1 MNTRELRVKYNNEWP
16 RKFNFPVEE
25 TFLQRVKEKKL
36 DQIFFSAPLSY
47 SDQKDFQN
55 YLGYLLDAL
64 DMLPN
69 RPDLAFD
76 NIWKGLDSEF
86 FRVRDELVSYNASR
100 FDAFVDRILSD
111 ANTAKSI
118 LIYLKLIPYQTCE
131 YAAKRIIEASAKADS
146 DRNAENLFNRAK
158 SALGEDFILKFIEK
172 YPPGSNNKPSPADQR
187 NAGRLLKIIFSGNE
201 IEIKGVKFLIE
212 EKNLA
217 VFLLK
222 VVLANSRNERFHG
235 NVFPPFR
242 SSVARLETYAHAFYL
257 FHISYALLMDV
268 FLYRNYGVID
278 SSTVEL
284 NMQKN
289 TEIFSTLFDGL

>member
-1 MNTRELRVKYNNEWP
+1 MNTKELRVNYNNEWP
-16 RKFNFPVEE
+16 KKFNFPVEE

-36 DQIFFSAPLSY
+36 DQIFFPVSLSY
-47 SDQKDFQN
+47 SEVWEFQY

-76 NIWKGLDSEF
+76 HIWKALDSES
-86 FRVRDELVSYNASR
+86 FRVRDELVSCNVSR
-100 FDAFVDRILSD
+100 FDAFVDKILSNP
-111 ANTAKSI
+111 NTAKSI
-118 LIYLKLIPYQTCE
+118 LIYLRLIPYQTCK
-131 YAAKRIIEASAKADS
+131 YAAKRIIEASAKADA
-146 DRNAENLFNRAK
+146 DENAKNLFNRAK
-158 SALGEDFILKFIEK
+158 KALGEDFILKFIEK
-172 YPPGSNNKPSPADQR
+172 YPAEDTNKPSSADLR
-187 NAGRLLKIIFSGNE
+187 KAGRLLKLIFAGNE
-201 IEIKGVKFLIE
+201 IEIKGVKFLID
-212 EKNLA
+212 EKKLA

-242 SSVARLETYAHAFYL
+242 SSVAGLETYAHAFYL
-257 FHISYALLMDV
+257 FHISYALLIDV

>member
-36 DQIFFSAPLSY
+36 DQIFFTAPLSY

-118 LIYLKLIPYQTCE
+118 LIYLQLIPYQTCE

-146 DRNAENLFNRAK
+146 DKNAENLFNRAK

-172 YPPGSNNKPSPADQR
+172 YPPSSNNKPSPADQR
-187 NAGRLLKIIFSGNE
+187 NAGRLLKLIFAGNE

-212 EKNLA
+212 EKKLA

-268 FLYRNYGVID
+268 FLYRNYGAID